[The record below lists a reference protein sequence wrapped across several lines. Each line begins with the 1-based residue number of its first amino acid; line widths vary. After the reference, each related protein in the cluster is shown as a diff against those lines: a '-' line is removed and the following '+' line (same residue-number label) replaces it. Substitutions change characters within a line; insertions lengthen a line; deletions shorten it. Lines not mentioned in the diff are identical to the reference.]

1 MKKAAKADNKFITQY
16 AKNFP
21 NREDVADT
29 ITWWIAV
36 RCKADNILY
45 KSRYEK
51 VIEGIPNRLKYF
63 DEQNYD
69 TYPLVCK

>member
-1 MKKAAKADNKFITQY
+1 MVLGYFYRI
-16 AKNFP
+16 
-21 NREDVADT
+21 
-29 ITWWIAV
+29 IWWIAV

-51 VIEGIPNRLKYF
+51 VIEEIPNRLKYF

>member
-1 MKKAAKADNKFITQY
+1 MKKLLAIVVLGYFY
-16 AKNFP
+16 
-21 NREDVADT
+21 R